1 MSINRFYVV
10 IPARKNS
17 KRIKNKNSMII
28 NKNKRLID
36 FTFDR
41 VLNRNLYEK
50 VFVNSDDKKIE
61 KICKNKKLIFV
72 KRLKKNSKD
81 TSTTESVILETIK
94 NKRREIVFDKNS
106 HIILLQCTSPIRD
119 KDEIKKSINYYE
131 KNKFDSMFSG
141 YIDRSLI
148 WGVKKKKLFSV
159 NYNMFER
166 KREQN
171 MNLQIIENGSIYIF
185 NLIKFLKYKNR
196 LFGKV
201 GCYLMSKINS
211 FQVDEPEDIKIISK
225 ILK

>member
-1 MSINRFYVV
+1 
-10 IPARKNS
+10 
-17 KRIKNKNSMII
+17 MII

-196 LFGKV
+196 LFSKV

>member
-201 GCYLMSKINS
+201 GCYLMSNINS

>member
-72 KRLKKNSKD
+72 KRLKKKF
-81 TSTTESVILETIK
+81 
-94 NKRREIVFDKNS
+94 KR
-106 HIILLQCTSPIRD
+106 
-119 KDEIKKSINYYE
+119 Y
-131 KNKFDSMFSG
+131 
-141 YIDRSLI
+141 
-148 WGVKKKKLFSV
+148 
-159 NYNMFER
+159 
-166 KREQN
+166 
-171 MNLQIIENGSIYIF
+171 
-185 NLIKFLKYKNR
+185 
-196 LFGKV
+196 
-201 GCYLMSKINS
+201 
-211 FQVDEPEDIKIISK
+211 
-225 ILK
+225 